1 MEFRDGIEVEV
12 RSGLKAAW
20 RVELKQ
26 VGSLNHMFSIVFHC
40 ISMDFVTRNVFRTRL
55 AQLNPRTSR
64 STTQAWATPW
74 R

>member
-26 VGSLNHMFSIVFHC
+26 VGSLNHMFSIAFRW
-40 ISMDFVTRNVFRTRL
+40 IS
-55 AQLNPRTSR
+55 
-64 STTQAWATPW
+64 
-74 R
+74 